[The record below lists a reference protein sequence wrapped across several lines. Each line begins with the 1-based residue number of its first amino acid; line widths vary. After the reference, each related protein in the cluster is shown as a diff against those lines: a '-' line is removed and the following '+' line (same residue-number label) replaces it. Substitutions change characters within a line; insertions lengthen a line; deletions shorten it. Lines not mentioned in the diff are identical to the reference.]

1 MEKRKNTMMRAAGC
15 MLMLGLLSTC
25 AISGTFAKYTD
36 TTTGTGSARV
46 AKWDVTASD
55 WTSDKTT
62 DTFTFSL
69 FDTLIDTNDST
80 ETDVVS
86 ANSDKVIAP
95 GTKGE
100 FQLVLDNESEVSAT
114 YAIDYEVSNT
124 AGIPVEFSVDGK
136 AWDAADK
143 VWTSTLTD
151 VAATAITEETTITIQ
166 WRWIFNGDDAED
178 TAFGVKGTDTITVS
192 AAVTFTQV
200 D

>member
-46 AKWDVTASD
+46 AKWNITAAG
-55 WTSDKTT
+55 TTIT
-62 DTFTFSL
+62 DTFE
-69 FDTLIDTNDST
+69 FDLYETLIDTKNGAT
-80 ETDVVS
+80 EGNVVS

-95 GTKGE
+95 GTQGE
-100 FQLVLDNESEVSAT
+100 FTLSFKNESEVTAEYT
-114 YAIDYEVSNT
+114 VDYTVTKN
-124 AGIPVEFSVDGK
+124 GIPVQFSIDDG
-136 AWDAADK
+136 ATWTDDLAD
-143 VWTSTLTD
+143 VTTAVE
-151 VAATAITEETTITIQ
+151 VAIGATAEINVQ
-166 WRWIFNGDDAED
+166 WKWAFDGND
-178 TAFGVKGTDTITVS
+178 TTDTGLGEAGTAKLEVK